1 MNLRLLIAVA
11 IFANAP
17 LVALAQKDDH
27 APQPTL
33 ADAQNVVQTINN
45 DKVKLKAYCELGK
58 LQDQMAKAE
67 DAHDTKTVDALV
79 ARSDALGQQI
89 GPEYLGSY
97 RGSVRSIQSPLK
109 GRSSLPSSMPS
120 MTSANR

>member
-97 RGSVRSIQSPLK
+97 RGFGEVDPK
-109 GRSSLPSSMPS
+109 
-120 MTSANR
+120 SAEGEKFAALFNALHDKCK